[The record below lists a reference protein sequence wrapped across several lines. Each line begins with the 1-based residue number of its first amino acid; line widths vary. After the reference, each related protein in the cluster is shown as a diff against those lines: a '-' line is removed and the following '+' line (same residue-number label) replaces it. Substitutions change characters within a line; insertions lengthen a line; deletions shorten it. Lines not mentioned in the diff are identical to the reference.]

1 MSDGK
6 KDIISRPISLNLF
19 FFYHF
24 KILLV
29 PSHSTTAGTIIKM
42 LNERI
47 RAATM
52 PKISDCEP
60 IMLTYRIKYCNGCQ
74 EKIDFPVPPHQKTKL
89 IGDKDNRIMLNIAV
103 FLL

>member
-19 FFYHF
+19 SFIIS

-52 PKISDCEP
+52 PKIPTASQLC
-60 IMLTYRIKYCNGCQ
+60 LRI
-74 EKIDFPVPPHQKTKL
+74 
-89 IGDKDNRIMLNIAV
+89 A
-103 FLL
+103 